1 MRSINGMKIL
11 QNNNESGI
19 AVAGATKSSYNRQ
32 FLKLEPPIIIAKFG
46 MSVTIYFMNKGKK
59 QSEYFNQ

>member
-11 QNNNESGI
+11 KTIMKVESLLQEQPKVLI
-19 AVAGATKSSYNRQ
+19 NRQ

-59 QSEYFNQ
+59 QKRIL